1 MIIKKIG
8 INTLEVDRRVQ
19 RELNTSWVA
28 KMARDL
34 ILDQLGII
42 TVSLREDGSTVI
54 LDGQHRVEA
63 LRHAGIKEYEIDC
76 RVLTDLS
83 LEEEARTFRLLN
95 STSKPNKIDHFLVR
109 VVEGDEVARDINK
122 ILNRFGWQA
131 SRGKSAGSFSAIS
144 TLEAL
149 YRKDR
154 EAAWST
160 IQTVT
165 EAWGNSLESANGQII
180 FGIGGV
186 YHRHGDGVDIARMV
200 RRLSNIAPKELLT
213 RAAALAKA
221 RGRRAGAAVAE
232 LAIAEYNKYR
242 GPKLPDW
249 NLPRQ
254 AKEIGRKAGTELI
267 RALAKV
273 ANENVTDPTPVP
285 VPVDAAE
292 LFRAMP
298 DELPVWR

>member
-1 MIIKKIG
+1 MIIERLNIS
-8 INTLEVDRRVQ
+8 TLEVDRRVQ
-19 RELNTSWVA
+19 RELNPSWVA
-28 KMARDL
+28 KIARDL
-34 ILDQLGII
+34 VLVQLGII
-42 TVSLREDGSTVI
+42 TVSRREDGSTII

-63 LRHAGIKEYEIDC
+63 LRFAGINEYVIDC
-76 RVLTDLS
+76 RVLVGLS
-83 LEEEARTFRLLN
+83 LEEEAKTFRLLN

-122 ILNRFGWQA
+122 ILKRFGWQA

-149 YRKDR
+149 YREDR
-154 EAAWST
+154 EAAWSAVQT
-160 IQTVT
+160 IT
-165 EAWGNSLESANGQII
+165 EAWDNSLESANGQII
-180 FGIGGV
+180 FGLGAI
-186 YHRHGDGVDIARMV
+186 YHRHGEEVDLARMV
-200 RRLSNIAPKELLT
+200 RRLSSIAPKELLT

-232 LAIAEYNKYR
+232 LAIAEYNKQR
-242 GPKLPDW
+242 GTKLPDW
-249 NLPRQ
+249 NLPQR
-254 AKEIGRKAGTELI
+254 AKGAGRKANTELI

-273 ANENVTDPTPVP
+273 ANETVDPVP

-292 LFRAMP
+292 LFRTMP

>member
-1 MIIKKIG
+1 MIIEKLNIS
-8 INTLEVDRRVQ
+8 TLVVDRRVQ
-19 RELNTSWVA
+19 RELNPSWVA
-28 KMARDL
+28 KIARDL
-34 ILDQLGII
+34 VLVQLGII
-42 TVSLREDGSTVI
+42 TVSRREDGSTII

-63 LRHAGIKEYEIDC
+63 LRFAGINEYVIDC

-83 LEEEARTFRLLN
+83 LEEEAKTFRLLN

-122 ILNRFGWQA
+122 ILKRFGWQA

-149 YRKDR
+149 YREDR
-154 EAAWST
+154 EAAWSAVQT
-160 IQTVT
+160 IT
-165 EAWGNSLESANGQII
+165 EAWDNSLESANGQII
-180 FGIGGV
+180 FGLGAI
-186 YHRHGDGVDIARMV
+186 YHRHGEEVDLARMV
-200 RRLSNIAPKELLT
+200 RRLSSIAPKELLT

-232 LAIAEYNKYR
+232 LAIAEYNKQR
-242 GPKLPDW
+242 GTKLPDW
-249 NLPRQ
+249 NLPQR
-254 AKEIGRKAGTELI
+254 AKGAGRKENTELI

-273 ANENVTDPTPVP
+273 ANETVDPVP

>member
-1 MIIKKIG
+1 MIIEKLNIS
-8 INTLEVDRRVQ
+8 TLVVDRRVQ
-19 RELNTSWVA
+19 RELNPSWVA
-28 KMARDL
+28 KIARDL
-34 ILDQLGII
+34 VLVQLGII
-42 TVSLREDGSTVI
+42 TVSRREDGSTII

-63 LRHAGIKEYEIDC
+63 LRFAGINEYVIDC
-76 RVLTDLS
+76 RVLVDLS
-83 LEEEARTFRLLN
+83 LEEEAKTFRLLN

-122 ILNRFGWQA
+122 ILKRFGWQA

-149 YRKDR
+149 YREDR

-160 IQTVT
+160 VQTIT
-165 EAWGNSLESANGQII
+165 EAWDNSLESANGQII
-180 FGIGGV
+180 FGLGAI
-186 YHRHGDGVDIARMV
+186 YHRHGEEVDLARMV
-200 RRLSNIAPKELLT
+200 RRLSSIAPKELLT

-232 LAIAEYNKYR
+232 LAIAEYNKQR
-242 GPKLPDW
+242 GTKLPDW
-249 NLPRQ
+249 NLPQR
-254 AKEIGRKAGTELI
+254 AKGAGRKENTELI

-273 ANENVTDPTPVP
+273 ANETVETVP

>member
-1 MIIKKIG
+1 MFIERLNIS
-8 INTLEVDRRVQ
+8 TLEVDRRVQ
-19 RELNTSWVA
+19 RELNPSWVA
-28 KMARDL
+28 KIARDL
-34 ILDQLGII
+34 VLVQLGII
-42 TVSLREDGSTVI
+42 TVSRREDGSTII

-63 LRHAGIKEYEIDC
+63 LRYAGINEYVIDC
-76 RVLTDLS
+76 RILVGLS
-83 LEEEARTFRLLN
+83 LEEEAKTFRLLN

-122 ILNRFGWQA
+122 ILKRFGWQA

-149 YRKDR
+149 YREDR

-160 IQTVT
+160 VQTIT
-165 EAWGNSLESANGQII
+165 EAWDNSLESANGQII
-180 FGIGGV
+180 FGLGAI
-186 YHRHGDGVDIARMV
+186 YHRHGEEVDLARMV
-200 RRLSNIAPKELLT
+200 RRLSSIAPKELLT

-232 LAIAEYNKYR
+232 LAIAEYNKQR
-242 GPKLPDW
+242 GTKLPDW
-249 NLPRQ
+249 NLPQR
-254 AKEIGRKAGTELI
+254 AKGAGRKENTELI

-273 ANENVTDPTPVP
+273 ANETVETVP

>member
-1 MIIKKIG
+1 MIIEKLNIS
-8 INTLEVDRRVQ
+8 TLVVDRRVQ
-19 RELNTSWVA
+19 RELNPSWVA
-28 KMARDL
+28 KIARDL
-34 ILDQLGII
+34 VLVQLGII
-42 TVSLREDGSTVI
+42 TVSRREDGSTII

-63 LRHAGIKEYEIDC
+63 LRFAGINEYVIDC
-76 RVLTDLS
+76 RVLVDLS
-83 LEEEARTFRLLN
+83 LEEEAKTFRLLN

-122 ILNRFGWQA
+122 ILKRFGWQA

-149 YRKDR
+149 YREDR

-160 IQTVT
+160 VQTIT
-165 EAWGNSLESANGQII
+165 EAWDNSLESANGQII
-180 FGIGGV
+180 FGLGAI
-186 YHRHGDGVDIARMV
+186 YHRHGEEVDLARMV
-200 RRLSNIAPKELLT
+200 RRLSSIAPKELLT

-232 LAIAEYNKYR
+232 LAIAEYNKQR
-242 GPKLPDW
+242 GTKLPDW
-249 NLPRQ
+249 NLPQR
-254 AKEIGRKAGTELI
+254 AKGAGRKENTELI

-273 ANENVTDPTPVP
+273 ANETVDPVP

>member
-1 MIIKKIG
+1 MIIEKLNIS
-8 INTLEVDRRVQ
+8 TLVVDRRVQ
-19 RELNTSWVA
+19 RELNPSWVA
-28 KMARDL
+28 KIARDL
-34 ILDQLGII
+34 VLVQLGII
-42 TVSLREDGSTVI
+42 TVSRREDGSTII

-63 LRHAGIKEYEIDC
+63 LRFAGINEYVIDC
-76 RVLTDLS
+76 RVLVDLS
-83 LEEEARTFRLLN
+83 LEEEAKTFRLLN

-122 ILNRFGWQA
+122 ILKRFGWQA

-149 YRKDR
+149 YREDR
-154 EAAWST
+154 EAAWSAVQT
-160 IQTVT
+160 IT
-165 EAWGNSLESANGQII
+165 EAWDNSLESANGQII
-180 FGIGGV
+180 FGLGAI
-186 YHRHGDGVDIARMV
+186 YHRHGEEVDLARMV
-200 RRLSNIAPKELLT
+200 RRLSSIAPKELLT

-232 LAIAEYNKYR
+232 LAIAEYNKQR
-242 GPKLPDW
+242 GTKLPDW
-249 NLPRQ
+249 NLPQR
-254 AKEIGRKAGTELI
+254 AKGAGRKENTELI

-273 ANENVTDPTPVP
+273 ANETVDPVP